1 MKKNILVI
9 TGIVVLIG
17 LACLMGFYYRNL
29 RGAKTA
35 IQSPSIDINSLITSG
50 NSPLKLPEGFNLSI
64 FAEKLINPRVLA
76 FDPKGVL
83 IASITSEGKIV
94 ALPSKTTSFAG
105 VDKTLVLA
113 SGLDKPHGLAFYCK
127 AAACKLYVGETDG
140 VSVFDY
146 DAANLRLSNKKKII
160 DLPAGGQHFTR
171 TLLVLPSPAGDRLLI
186 SLGSDCNVC
195 IESDW
200 RRASILSANMDGSDL
215 KTFASGLRNSVF
227 MALEPRTGVVFAT
240 ENGRDLLGDNIPPD
254 EINIIK
260 EGGNYGWPICYG
272 KNIHDTNFDK
282 NVYIADPCRD
292 KIPNYISIQAHSAPL
307 GLAFVPDSWPVE
319 YRNNLF
325 VSFHGSWNRT
335 VPTGYKVVRFV
346 LNADGGFSGVNPEQ
360 IDFITGW
367 LNPDGNISGRPV
379 GIAFDSVGNMFIADD
394 KAGVVY
400 KITPPQSN
408 G

>member
-1 MKKNILVI
+1 MKKGILVI
-9 TGIVVLIG
+9 AGIVVLIG
-17 LACLMGFYYRNL
+17 LVYLTGFYYRNL

-35 IQSPSIDINSLITSG
+35 IQGPSNDIGGLIASG
-50 NSPLKLPEGFNLSI
+50 NSPLKVPAGFHLSV
-64 FAEKLINPRVLA
+64 FAEKLVNPRVLA

-83 IASITSEGKIV
+83 ITSITSEGKIV
-94 ALPSKTTSFAG
+94 ALPSKTALSGGA
-105 VDKTLVLA
+105 DKTLVLA
-113 SGLDKPHGLAFYCK
+113 SGLNKPHGLAFYCK

-146 DAANLRLSNKKKII
+146 DAENLKLSNKKKII

-171 TLLVLPSPAGDRLLI
+171 TLLVLPSSSGDRLLI

-195 IESDW
+195 IENDW
-200 RRASILSANMDGSDL
+200 RRASVLSANMDGGDL

-227 MALEPRTGVVFAT
+227 MALEPRTGAVFAT
-240 ENGRDLLGDNIPPD
+240 ENGRDLLGDNVPPD

-260 EGGNYGWPICYG
+260 EGGDYGWPICYG
-272 KNIHDTNFDK
+272 KNIHDANFDK
-282 NVYIADPCRD
+282 NVYIVDPCGD
-292 KIPNYISIQAHSAPL
+292 KTPNYISIQAHSAPL
-307 GLAFVPDSWPVE
+307 GLAFAPDSWPAE

-346 LNADGGFSGVNPEQ
+346 LNADGSFSGVNPEQ

-367 LNPDGNISGRPV
+367 LNSNGSVFGRPV
-379 GIAFDSVGNMFIADD
+379 GIAFDSAGNMFIADD
-394 KAGVVY
+394 KAGVIY
-400 KITPPQSN
+400 KIIPPQSN
-408 G
+408 V